1 MKLLL
6 SWLNDYLTLENT
18 GVKEYCDA
26 MTLSGSKVEGW
37 SVEGSEVENV
47 VFGKIL
53 TKVRHTNS
61 DHMWITTV
69 DVGGETVQIVTGAQN
84 IEVGQTVPVALAGA
98 KLPGGITI
106 KPGKLRGEAS
116 NGMLCSH
123 QELGFE
129 DGVIPGSDPN
139 GILIFQRDYP
149 LGADVME
156 ALGEK
161 ETVVEFEITP
171 NRPDCLSVVG
181 LARETAA
188 TFGVPFSIPPIE
200 VKELAGGDINS
211 IAKVTVEAPDLC
223 PRYACRLVKNIK
235 IAPSPEWMQKR
246 LRAAGVRPIS
256 NIVDITNYVM
266 LEYGQPM
273 HAFDLDFLEGSEIV
287 VRRAKNG
294 EEIVTLDG
302 QPHDLDD
309 SMLMICDGKKPVC
322 VAGVMG
328 GANSEIQDTT
338 KAVLFECAN
347 FLRGSV
353 RRTARKLGLRTES
366 SSRYEKGLDPNM
378 VITALNRAC
387 QLVEEL
393 GAGEVVHG
401 MIDVDNSDHT
411 PTVIPFR
418 PDRIRAFIGA
428 DIDDGFMV
436 SALRSLEIGVDT
448 DKMEVL
454 APSFR
459 MDIECEADVAEEV
472 ARLYGYDKIP
482 SAPLGGAGVM
492 GGLNREQRL
501 TAKIKGSLVGQG
513 YYEIQT
519 YSFTSPKTLDMIN
532 AGEELRRTVNILNPL
547 GEDASI
553 MRTTAVTGMLEVL
566 ARNYNHKNKNARLFE
581 TATVYIPKSLP
592 VTELPEEKKVLT
604 LGAYGSADFFDL
616 KGAAEELLDSLGIE
630 GVSFAAAAPNP
641 IYHPG
646 KSAEIYINKK
656 KVGIIGEVHP
666 DVAENYGLDEA
677 YLGEL
682 DMAALLSNA
691 GGDVRYKPLSRFP
704 AVSRD
709 IAMLVDDAVTVADIE
724 AVIRKAGGSL
734 LEELELF
741 DVYKGSQIPE
751 GKKSVAMSAV
761 YRGEKTLTDDEIN
774 KIMNK
779 TVRSLEHVLGAT
791 LR

>member
-1 MKLLL
+1 MKLPL

-69 DVGGETVQIVTGAQN
+69 DVGGEVVQIVTGAQN
-84 IEVGQTVPVALAGA
+84 IEVGQTVPVALPGA

-106 KPGKLRGEAS
+106 KPGKLRGEPS

-139 GILIFQRDYP
+139 GILIFQKEYP

-188 TFGVPFSIPPIE
+188 TFGVPFSIPPVE
-200 VKELAGGDINS
+200 VKEQAGGDIND

-223 PRYACRLVKNIK
+223 PRYSCRLVKNIRM
-235 IAPSPEWMQKR
+235 APSPEWMQKR

-273 HAFDLDFLEGSEIV
+273 HAFDLDFLEGREIV

-302 QPHDLDD
+302 QPHTLDD

-328 GANSEIQDTT
+328 GANSEIKDTT

-401 MIDVDNSDHT
+401 IIDVDNSDHT

-418 PDRIRAFIGA
+418 PERIRAFIGA

-436 SALRSLEIGVDT
+436 SALRSLEIGVDV
-448 DKMEVL
+448 DKMQVL
-454 APSFR
+454 PPSFR

-472 ARLYGYDKIP
+472 ARLYGYDRIP
-482 SAPLGGAGVM
+482 SAPLGGAGAM

-501 TAKIKGSLVGQG
+501 TAKIKSSLVGQG

-532 AGEELRRTVNILNPL
+532 AGEELRKTVNILNPL

-604 LGAYGSADFFDL
+604 LGAYGAADFFDL
-616 KGAAEELLDSLGIE
+616 KGAAEELMDSLGVE
-630 GVSFAAAAPNP
+630 GVTFSAAAPNP

-724 AVIRKAGGSL
+724 AVIRRAGGSL